1 MNWKVV
7 MPVEQTR
14 QTRLVSP
21 FGDWIATWGNAGLF
35 SLALADGNRVSMNS
49 SQPGPDW
56 LHLGWGR
63 YWKGEEFD
71 ACLCTEKQP
80 TLTTSAVWK
89 TVLAIPFGET
99 LSYGEVAFR
108 SGIPGAARAVGAIM
122 RANPWA
128 LFLPCHRVIGKDGQM
143 RGYGGSS
150 GISLKMKL
158 IEFENKLKNEKE
170 RGS

>member
-1 MNWKVV
+1 MVIPGEKK
-7 MPVEQTR
+7 R
-14 QTRLVSP
+14 HTRLVSSL
-21 FGDWIATWGNAGLF
+21 GEWIATWGTSGLF
-35 SLALADGNRVSMNS
+35 SLALAEGNRVSINS
-49 SQPGPDW
+49 FEPGPDW

-63 YWKGEEFD
+63 YWNGEEFD
-71 ACLCTEKQP
+71 ASLCTEKQP
-80 TLTTSAVWK
+80 AFTTAAVWK

-99 LSYGEVAFR
+99 LSYGEVAVR

-150 GISLKMKL
+150 GVTLKLAL
-158 IEFENKLKNEKE
+158 INFERRLKNKKE
-170 RGS
+170 GGLF